1 MIRKAEG
8 RTDPTEMMTS
18 QMNPPQT
25 PMNPDG
31 LERLSV
37 LVSRGRDLMYT
48 DPPGA
53 LEVAESALTLAR
65 ELHDPIGL
73 GSALPL
79 YAICQYHLTD
89 YPAALKALLEAVPIL
104 ERQGNQLELA
114 RSLNTLALVNL
125 ELGDLDEALEG
136 FERAHTLFVTLEHD
150 HGWAATVG
158 NIALAYD
165 RLGNREKALEFYA
178 QSLKR
183 REELGDWHG
192 VGQAMN
198 NLAGLQIEIG
208 ENCERE
214 AQPDGAKRAFETAAL
229 FIEHALEISVR
240 LDDTRLE
247 AMVTNNLAC
256 LHAATGDRARA
267 RDDYRRA
274 LELAKRMG
282 DRQLE
287 AACLADLGR
296 LDHKNDAHRDAISHL
311 ETALV
316 LFCDLGIK
324 DQVSKT
330 HRDLSKVYEAIQEPH
345 WALVHFKHFHETELA
360 LRSETAARRSQ
371 ALATRFELEKM
382 RQQTELHRLHAAQ
395 LGELNA
401 QLDRQA
407 REDALTGLA
416 NRRSLE
422 SYLEQSFTHA
432 LSTGTP
438 LTVVMADVDHFK
450 LVNDAFSHAIGDAVL
465 REMASILRSHC
476 REHDLAARF
485 GGEEFVLVLP
495 NLPGGQAYA
504 LCERLCLAVRNHDWT
519 PFHPDLR
526 VTMSVGFA
534 DDVQHLAN
542 HEHLL
547 AIADKHLY
555 EAKHAG
561 RNCVRPLRLTN

>member
-1 MIRKAEG
+1 
-8 RTDPTEMMTS
+8 MMTS
-18 QMNPPQT
+18 QMNPPQA

-31 LERLSV
+31 FEQLQG
-37 LVSRGRDLMYT
+37 LVSRGRDLMYA

-65 ELHDPIGL
+65 ALHDPVSL
-73 GSALPL
+73 ASVLQL

-104 ERQGNQLELA
+104 ERQGDQLELA

-136 FERAHTLFVTLEHD
+136 FERAHTLFVSVGHD

-198 NLAGLQIEIG
+198 NLAGLEIEIG
-208 ENCERE
+208 EHCERE
-214 AQPDGAKRAFETAAL
+214 GQPEDAKRAFETAKSY
-229 FIEHALEISVR
+229 IHHALEISVR
-240 LDDTRLE
+240 LDDARLE

-256 LHAATGDRARA
+256 LHAATGERAHA

-274 LELAKRMG
+274 LELAKRTG

-316 LFCDLGIK
+316 LFSDLGIK

-330 HRDLSKVYEAIQEPH
+330 HRDLSSVYEAIQEPH
-345 WALVHFKHFHETELA
+345 WALVHFKHFHETELD

-382 RQQTELHRLHAAQ
+382 RQQTELHRLHVAQ

-422 SYLEQSFTHA
+422 TYLERSFTEA
-432 LSTGTP
+432 RDNATP

-450 LVNDAFSHAIGDAVL
+450 RVNDAFSHAVGDDVL
-465 REMASILRSHC
+465 RQIAAILRSHC
-476 REHDLAARF
+476 RAHDLVARY

-495 NLPGGQAYA
+495 DLPKGRAFE
-504 LCERLCLAVRNHDWT
+504 LCERLRLAVQNHDWT
-519 PFHPDLR
+519 QLHPELR
-526 VTMSVGFA
+526 VTMSIGFS
-534 DDVQHLAN
+534 DDIQPFAN
-542 HEHLL
+542 HEQLL
-547 AIADKHLY
+547 ALADQHQY

-561 RNCVRPLRLTN
+561 RNRVRPNPRLSN